1 MFFSRVFQFIVHRSA
16 FIVCF
21 GGFMARY
28 VGQRV
33 KRTEDP
39 RLIQGLAHYV
49 DDIRLPDT
57 LHVAFVRSIYAHA
70 RVNGVDASEAL
81 KAPGVVAVYTGKE
94 TAGIGPVPCAGA
106 LPDLKVPDHR
116 VLATD
121 KVYFVGHPIA
131 AIVATNAYAA
141 RDAAELVLVDYEDLP
156 AVVDAEAAAA
166 GGTVIHESFGDNIA
180 YKLTAGEGD
189 IEAALNGADKVIK
202 QRITNQRLAPVAME
216 PRGVLARYF
225 PGEQE
230 LTVWSSTQIPHLLRT
245 QLALMIGIPENK
257 LRVITPEVGGGFGSK
272 LNVYAEEALLG
283 WISMQLG
290 RPAKWIETRREN
302 MAATIHGRGQVG
314 DIEIGFRNDGTITGL
329 RYNVFADLGA
339 YHQLLTPAIPTL
351 TGLMLS
357 GCYKIPA
364 IQINVTGVFTNKM
377 ATDAYR
383 GAGRPEATYV
393 VERALDLVADELDID
408 PVEVRRRNFPAPEEF
423 PFKTATGL
431 FYDSG
436 NYEGALDKA
445 LKNADYERLR
455 AEQKSARDEGRIVGI
470 GVSTYVEICALGPSQ
485 AMPAGGWESAT
496 VRIEPTG
503 KVTVLTGASPHGQGQ
518 ETSFAQ
524 LTADELG
531 VDLNDVTVIHGDTSI
546 VQYGIGTFGSRATAV
561 GGTAVYVAIEKLR
574 EKARLIAAHMLGTDA
589 ANIAFDEGMF
599 SLKEAKKVATAAG
612 GDTASSGDAD
622 EVPEAVLPAGQDPAG
637 ALPEPEPGRKSV
649 TIQDVALAAH
659 LGREL
664 PPDTEPG
671 LSATYFFEPKNFT
684 FPFGTHICV
693 VEIDRDTGEVKITR
707 YVAVD
712 DCGRVINPMLVDGQ
726 VQGGIVQS
734 IGQALY
740 EEVVYDEQGQ
750 LVTGT
755 LMDYAV
761 PRAKMIPWFELDR
774 TETPTDVNP
783 MGVKGVGEAGT
794 IGATPA
800 IVNAVVDALSPFGVR
815 HIDMPVR
822 PEAVWRIINRGQ

>member
-1 MFFSRVFQFIVHRSA
+1 
-16 FIVCF
+16 
-21 GGFMARY
+21 MADKY

-39 RLIQGLAHYV
+39 RLIKGLGHYV
-49 DDIRLPDT
+49 DDIKLPET
-57 LHVAFVRSIYAHA
+57 LHVAFVRSMYAHA
-70 RVNGVDASEAL
+70 RLGNVDVSEAVN
-81 KAPGVVAVYTGKE
+81 APGVAALYTGKD
-94 TAGIGPVPCAGA
+94 ASALIGPVPCAGA

-131 AIVATNAYAA
+131 AVVATNAYAA
-141 RDAAELVLVDYEDLP
+141 RDAVDLIMVDYEELP
-156 AVVDAEAAAA
+156 PVMDVEKAAL
-166 GGTVIHESFGDNIA
+166 GGPVIHEKFGDNIA
-180 YKLTAGEGD
+180 YRLTAGEGD
-189 IEAALNGADKVIK
+189 IEAALACADHVIK
-202 QRITNQRLAPVAME
+202 QRIVNQRLAPVAME
-216 PRGVLARYF
+216 TRGVLARYL
-225 PGEQE
+225 PGEEE

-290 RPAKWIETRREN
+290 KPVKWIETRREN
-302 MAATIHGRGQVG
+302 MQATIHGRGQVG
-314 DIEIGFRNDGTITGL
+314 YIEIGCKQDGTLTGL
-329 RYNVFADLGA
+329 RYNVFADLGS

-364 IQINVTGVFTNKM
+364 IQINVTGVFTNKV

-393 VERALDLVADELDID
+393 VERAVDLVAQKLGMDV
-408 PVEVRRRNFPAPEEF
+408 VEVRRRNFPTPEEF
-423 PFKTATGL
+423 PFHTATGL

-436 NYEGALDKA
+436 NYEGALKKA
-445 LKNADYERLR
+445 LEMSDYAKLR
-455 AEQKSARDEGRIVGI
+455 EEQQQAREAGRIFGI

-503 KVTVLTGASPHGQGQ
+503 KVTIMTGASPHGQGQ

-524 LTADELG
+524 IAADELG
-531 VDLNDVTVIHGDTSI
+531 VDMKDVTVIHGDTSI

-561 GGTAVYVAIEKLR
+561 GGTAVFIAIQKLK
-574 EKARLIAAHMLGTDA
+574 EKAHKIASHLLQADA
-589 ANIAFDEGMF
+589 GQVAYGESGY
-599 SLKEAKKVATAAG
+599 SLQKAS
-612 GDTASSGDAD
+612 ASSAVEVAD
-622 EVPEAVLPAGQDPAG
+622 EVPEPDLPVGQAPAA
-637 ALPEPEPGRKSV
+637 ALPEPETDSKNI
-649 TIQDVALAAH
+649 TLQDVALAAH
-659 LGREL
+659 IAKDL
-664 PPDTEPG
+664 PPDMEPG

-684 FPFGTHICV
+684 FPFGTHIAV
-693 VEIDRDTGEVKITR
+693 VEIDRETGDINFRR

-712 DCGRVINPMLVDGQ
+712 DCGKVINPMLVDGQ
-726 VQGGIVQS
+726 VQGGIVQAL
-734 IGQALY
+734 GQAIY

-755 LMDYAV
+755 LMDYA
-761 PRAKMIPWFELDR
+761 IPKAAMLPHFELAR

-783 MGVKGVGEAGT
+783 LGVKGVGEAGT

-815 HIDMPVR
+815 HLDMPLK
-822 PEAVWRIINRGQ
+822 PETLWKIINRQA

>member
-1 MFFSRVFQFIVHRSA
+1 
-16 FIVCF
+16 
-21 GGFMARY
+21 MANKY
-28 VGQRV
+28 VGQRI

-39 RLIQGLAHYV
+39 RLIKGLAHYV

-57 LHVAFVRSIYAHA
+57 LHVAFVRSVYAHA
-70 RVNGVDASEAL
+70 RINGIDTGEAL
-81 KAPGVVAVYTGKE
+81 KAPGVVAVYTGKDV
-94 TAGIGPVPCAGA
+94 TKIGPVPCASA
-106 LPDLKVPDHR
+106 LPGLKVPDYR
-116 VLATD
+116 VLAQD
-121 KVYFVGHPIA
+121 KVFFVGHPIA
-131 AIVATNAYAA
+131 AVVATDAYAA
-141 RDAAELVLVDYEDLP
+141 RDAIDLVMVDYEDLP
-156 AVVDAEAAAA
+156 VVVDVEEAAK
-166 GGTVIHESFGDNIA
+166 GGPVVHENFGDNIA

-189 IEAALNGADKVIK
+189 IDAALASADRVLK
-202 QRITNQRLAPVAME
+202 QRIVHQRLAPIAME
-216 PRGVLARYF
+216 GRGVLARYF
-225 PGEQE
+225 PGEEE

-283 WISMQLG
+283 WIAVQLG
-290 RPAKWIETRREN
+290 KPVKWIEGRREN
-302 MAATIHGRGQVG
+302 IQATIHGRGQIGYV
-314 DIEIGFRNDGTITGL
+314 EIGCKNDGTLTGL

-357 GCYKIPA
+357 GAYKIPA
-364 IQINVTGVFTNKM
+364 IQINVTACFTNKM

-393 VERALDLVADELDID
+393 VERAIDLVAAELGID
-408 PVEVRRRNFPAPEEF
+408 PAEVRRKNFPAANEF
-423 PFKTATGL
+423 PFHTATGL
-431 FYDSG
+431 DYDSG
-436 NYEGALDKA
+436 EYEAALNKA
-445 LKNADYERLR
+445 QEIVGYAKLR
-455 AEQKSARDEGRIVGI
+455 AEQKKAREEGRLLGI
-470 GVSTYVEICALGPSQ
+470 GISTYVEICALGPSA

-524 LTADELG
+524 IAADELG
-531 VDLNDVTVIHGDTSI
+531 VDLNDVTVIHGDTGI

-561 GGTAVYVAIEKLR
+561 GGTAVLIAIQKLK
-574 EKARLIAAHMLGTDA
+574 EKANKIAAHMLKADA
-589 ANIAFDEGMF
+589 SNLAFESGRY
-599 SLKEAKKVATAAG
+599 SLQAARAAAAMGESEPVVPVGEA
-612 GDTASSGDAD
+612 
-622 EVPEAVLPAGQDPAG
+622 PAG
-637 ALPEPEPGRKSV
+637 ALPEPQTEGKSSL

-659 LGREL
+659 LAKEL

-684 FPFGTHICV
+684 FPFGTHIVV
-693 VEIDRDTGEVKITR
+693 VEVERETGDIKILR

-712 DCGRVINPMLVDGQ
+712 DCGKVINPMLVDGQ
-726 VQGGIVQS
+726 LHGGIVQAM
-734 IGQALY
+734 GQAMY

-755 LMDYAV
+755 LMDYAI
-761 PRAKMIPWFELDR
+761 PRATQIPWLELDR
-774 TETPTDVNP
+774 TETPSPVNP
-783 MGVKGVGEAGT
+783 LGVKGVGEAGT

-800 IVNAVVDALSPFGVR
+800 IVGAIVDALSPFGVR
-815 HIDMPVR
+815 HLDMPVK
-822 PEAVWRIINRGQ
+822 PEAIWRIINQ

>member
-1 MFFSRVFQFIVHRSA
+1 
-16 FIVCF
+16 
-21 GGFMARY
+21 MANKY
-28 VGQRV
+28 VGQRL

-39 RLIQGLAHYV
+39 RLIKGLAHYV

-57 LHVAFVRSIYAHA
+57 LHIVFVRSVYAHA
-70 RVNGVDASEAL
+70 RINNIDTSEAL
-81 KAPGVVAVYTGKE
+81 AAPGVVAVYTGKDVS
-94 TAGIGPVPCAGA
+94 GVGPVPCASA
-106 LPDLKVPDHR
+106 LPGLKIPDYR
-116 VLATD
+116 VLAQD
-121 KVYFVGHPIA
+121 KVLFVGHPIA
-131 AIVATNAYAA
+131 AVVATDRYAA
-141 RDAAELVLVDYEDLP
+141 RDAVDLIMVNYEDLP
-156 AVVDAEAAAA
+156 AVVDVEAAAK

-189 IEAALNGADKVIK
+189 IQAALATSDHVIK
-202 QRITNQRLAPVAME
+202 QRVVHQRLAPIAME

-225 PGEQE
+225 PGEEE

-272 LNVYAEEALLG
+272 LNVYAEEALVG

-290 RPAKWIETRREN
+290 KPVKWIETRREN
-302 MAATIHGRGQVG
+302 MQATIHGRGQVG
-314 DIEIGFRNDGTITGL
+314 EIEIGCKKDGTLTGL
-329 RYNVFADLGA
+329 RYNVVADLRA

-357 GCYKIPA
+357 GAYKIPA
-364 IQINVTGVFTNKM
+364 IQINITACFTNKM

-393 VERALDLVADELDID
+393 VERALDLVAAELSMD
-408 PVEVRRRNFPAPEEF
+408 PAEVRRKNFPASNEF
-423 PFKTATGL
+423 PFHTATGL
-431 FYDSG
+431 DYDSG
-436 NYEGALDKA
+436 NYEAALNKA
-445 LKNADYERLR
+445 QELAGYAKLR
-455 AEQKSARDEGRIVGI
+455 EEQTRARQEGRLIGI
-470 GVSTYVEICALGPSQ
+470 GISTYVEICALGPSQ

-524 LTADELG
+524 IAADELG
-531 VDLNDVTVIHGDTSI
+531 VDLNDVTVIHGDTGV

-561 GGTAVYVAIEKLR
+561 GGTAVFIAIQKLK
-574 EKARLIAAHMLGTDA
+574 EKAHKIAAHMLKAEASRLAFEGGRYSIQAGAAAAATGTSSDA
-589 ANIAFDEGMF
+589 VIPIG
-599 SLKEAKKVATAAG
+599 EA
-612 GDTASSGDAD
+612 
-622 EVPEAVLPAGQDPAG
+622 PAG
-637 ALPEPEPGRKSV
+637 ALPEPNTNGKSSL

-659 LGREL
+659 LAKEL

-684 FPFGTHICV
+684 FPFGTHIAA
-693 VEIDRDTGEVKITR
+693 VEIDRETGDIKFLR

-712 DCGRVINPMLVDGQ
+712 DCGKVINPLLVDGQ
-726 VQGGIVQS
+726 LHGGIVQS
-734 IGQALY
+734 IGQAMY

-750 LVTGT
+750 LITGT

-761 PRAKMIPWFELDR
+761 PRASHIPELELDR
-774 TETPTDVNP
+774 TETPSPVNP
-783 MGVKGVGEAGT
+783 LGVKGVGEAGT

-800 IVNAVVDALSPFGVR
+800 IVGAIVDALAPFGVR
-815 HIDMPVR
+815 HLDMPVK
-822 PEAVWRIINRGQ
+822 PEAIWRIINQAAVNH

>member
-1 MFFSRVFQFIVHRSA
+1 
-16 FIVCF
+16 
-21 GGFMARY
+21 MANKY

-39 RLIQGLAHYV
+39 RLIKGLAHYV
-49 DDIRLPDT
+49 DDVRLPDT
-57 LHVAFVRSIYAHA
+57 LHVAFVRSMYAHA
-70 RVNGVDASEAL
+70 RLTSVDVSEAA
-81 KAPGVVAVYTGKE
+81 KAAGVVAVYTGKDVAE
-94 TAGIGPVPCAGA
+94 KIGAVPCASA
-106 LPDLKVPDHR
+106 LPELKVPDHR

-131 AIVATNAYAA
+131 AVVATDKYTA
-141 RDAAELVLVDYEDLP
+141 RDAVDLIAVDYEELP
-156 AVVDAEAAAA
+156 VVVDAEAAAQD
-166 GGTVIHESFGDNIA
+166 GGAIIHEQFGSNVA
-180 YKLTAGEGD
+180 YRLTAGEGD
-189 IEAALNGADKVIK
+189 IAIALHTADRVIK
-202 QRITNQRLAPVAME
+202 QRIVNQRLAPIAME
-216 PRGVLARYF
+216 PRGVLARYL
-225 PGEQE
+225 PGEEE
-230 LTVWSSTQIPHLLRT
+230 LTIWSSTQIPHLMRT
-245 QLALMIGIPENK
+245 QVALMLGIPENK

-290 RPAKWIETRREN
+290 KPAKWIESRREN
-302 MAATIHGRGQVG
+302 MAATIHGRGQIG
-314 DIEIGFRNDGTITGL
+314 EIEIGFKNDATITGL

-339 YHQLLTPAIPTL
+339 YFQLLTPAMPTL

-393 VERALDLVADELDID
+393 VERALDLVADELELD
-408 PVEVRRRNFPAPEEF
+408 PVEVRRKNFPRADEF

-436 NYEGALDKA
+436 DYEGALAKA
-445 LKNADYERLR
+445 LANADYTKLR
-455 AEQKSARDEGRIVGI
+455 NEQTRAREAGRIVGI

-503 KVTVLTGASPHGQGQ
+503 KVTILTGASPHGQGQ

-524 LTADELG
+524 IAADELG

-561 GGTAVYVAIEKLR
+561 GGTAAFIAIEKLK
-574 EKARLIAAHMLGTDA
+574 EKANKIAAHLLGADA
-589 ANIAFDEGMF
+589 ASVQFDAGHF
-599 SLKEAKKVATAAG
+599 SVKAAQAAVAAG
-612 GDTASSGDAD
+612 G
-622 EVPEAVLPAGQDPAG
+622 EVPEPVLPAGQAPAA
-637 ALPEPEPGRKSV
+637 ALPEPETDGKKRL
-649 TIQDVALAAH
+649 TIQDIALAAH
-659 LGREL
+659 IARDL

-684 FPFGTHICV
+684 FPFGTHICC
-693 VEIDRDTGEVKITR
+693 VEIDRETGEIEITR

-712 DCGRVINPMLVDGQ
+712 DCGKVINPMLVEGQ
-726 VQGGIVQS
+726 IHGGIVQS

-761 PRAKMIPWFELDR
+761 PRARMIPWFELDR
-774 TETPTDVNP
+774 TETPTPVNP
-783 MGVKGVGEAGT
+783 LGVKGVGEAGT

-800 IVNAVVDALSPFGVR
+800 VVNAVVDALSPYGVR
-815 HIDMPVR
+815 HLDMPIK
-822 PEAVWRIINRGQ
+822 PENVWRIISKP